1 MEHIGNT
8 LRTDTRL
15 GSLCVELDATDPNCT
30 YAYISI
36 QRPDGEWIDLTCVAV
51 DNLNPVITALLYGD
65 TSTGIPTDSYTW
77 TKEEINI
84 E

>member
-1 MEHIGNT
+1 MDHIGNT

-15 GSLCVELDATDPNCT
+15 GKLRVELDETDPNCT

-36 QRPDGEWIDLTCVAV
+36 LRSDGELIDLTCVAV
-51 DNLNPVITALLYGD
+51 DNLQHVISALLYGD
-65 TSTGIPTDSYTW
+65 TSTDIPTEEHTW
-77 TKEEINI
+77 TEEEISI